1 MKKLTHLL
9 IAGSLIF
16 ITSCTKIVS
25 PPMPGVETI
34 KTDIGTLSISKIVSD
49 GNFTA
54 TITGLTIGSKYSLQI
69 TDINQDVFKNVK
81 VETIDNAFTASFAV
95 KLKDG
100 VYDIILVDSKA
111 NIIGRTPL
119 IIKN

>member
-1 MKKLTHLL
+1 
-9 IAGSLIF
+9 
-16 ITSCTKIVS
+16 
-25 PPMPGVETI
+25 MPGVETI
-34 KTDIGTLSISKIVSD
+34 KTDIGTLSISKVVND

-54 TITGLTIGSKYSLQI
+54 KVTGLTIGNKYSLQI

-81 VETIDNAFTASFAV
+81 VESLYNAFTASFAI

-100 VYDIILVDSKA
+100 AYDIILVDSKA
-111 NIIGRTPL
+111 SIIGRTPL

>member
-1 MKKLTHLL
+1 MKKTTYTLFVTF
-9 IAGSLIF
+9 LIF
-16 ITSCTKIVS
+16 ITSCTKVVS

-34 KTDIGTLSISKIVSD
+34 KTDIGTLSISKVVND

-54 TITGLTIGSKYSLQI
+54 KVTGLTIGNKYSLQI

-81 VETIDNAFTASFAV
+81 VESLDNAFTASFAI

-100 VYDIILVDSKA
+100 AYDIILVDSKA
-111 NIIGRTPL
+111 SIIGRTPL

>member
-1 MKKLTHLL
+1 
-9 IAGSLIF
+9 
-16 ITSCTKIVS
+16 
-25 PPMPGVETI
+25 MPGVETI